1 MRRLLV
7 TAVVSSLAA
16 VLAAPALG
24 APRVLWPGVTYELG
38 VQFTPRGPVAIHVLR
53 GPRPG
58 GLTTL
63 EPVLSNETI
72 VGRETLTSMQRR
84 LASQATS
91 AGVNGDYFTFATG
104 RPSGVLIR
112 NGGLVTPPNA
122 ARSSAAVTTDGRLDV
137 RRASFLGSWRGL
149 GGTRIV
155 RGLNAPPTADGSAL
169 YTDAYGP
176 ATPALPGSVAVVLF
190 PFPTATPDVDL
201 VAPVTEVRVDG
212 GAVPIP
218 VGGAVLVASGQSAAA
233 LTAEAPAGV
242 TMTVRLSLRPTWPDV
257 LSAFG
262 GGPQLVRDGVPS
274 TGRERSSRR
283 VS

>member
-176 ATPALPGSVAVVLF
+176 ATPALPGAWPSCSFRSRRRRPMSTSSLRSQRCVS
-190 PFPTATPDVDL
+190 TA
-201 VAPVTEVRVDG
+201 AP
-212 GAVPIP
+212 PIP

-233 LTAEAPAGV
+233 LTAEAPAV
-242 TMTVRLSLRPTWPDV
+242 
-257 LSAFG
+257 
-262 GGPQLVRDGVPS
+262 
-274 TGRERSSRR
+274 
-283 VS
+283 